1 MLELADQTTQPLA
14 ARQAAAAAFRRSVS
28 KYGILLTRP
37 EVLEQ
42 YSLYNANEGR
52 DPDTNSV
59 LGSILDTIEN
69 KGDSASNEP

>member
-1 MLELADQTTQPLA
+1 M
-14 ARQAAAAAFRRSVS
+14 S

-52 DPDTNSV
+52 DSDTNSV
-59 LGSILDTIEN
+59 PASILDTIEN